1 MKKILMIGVLLSGL
15 IANTYSQ
22 TESPELLYAS
32 GGFAYHFTDEVSGT
46 GTIMLKGDTWI
57 IRVIDREGTTDY
69 FAANLDDKFKVEGLM
84 VNFAGTLE
92 EVPENVRMVGK
103 PIKLSK
109 IEAVASEKN

>member
-1 MKKILMIGVLLSGL
+1 MKKIMMIGVMLSGL
-15 IANTYSQ
+15 IANSYSQ
-22 TESPELLYAS
+22 AESPELLYAS
-32 GGFAYHFTDEVSGT
+32 GEFAYHFTNEVSGT
-46 GTIMLKGDTWI
+46 GTIMLKGDAWI

-69 FAANLDDKFKVEGLM
+69 FAVNLDDKFKVEGLM

-92 EVPENVRMVGK
+92 DVPENVRMVGK